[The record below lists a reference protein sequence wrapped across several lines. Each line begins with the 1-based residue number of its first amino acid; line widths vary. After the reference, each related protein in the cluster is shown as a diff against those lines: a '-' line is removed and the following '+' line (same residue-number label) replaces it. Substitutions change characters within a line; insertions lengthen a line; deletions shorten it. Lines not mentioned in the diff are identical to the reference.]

1 MNSSFCNTCKELVP
15 STATERDGKVFLIKN
30 CPKCGPTETLASSDA
45 KRYKDKQCLDGGF
58 EHQSCQLNCLQCN
71 HRQPLNLV
79 FVDITNRCNL
89 NCPICINNTPSM
101 GFLFEPPLDYFDKIF
116 KYVST
121 LNPRPAINIFC
132 GEPTVR
138 KDLFDI
144 IQMVKSYGLTPRVVT
159 NGLKL
164 ADEEYCRKLIATG
177 ATILFAYDGANPET
191 YRVLR
196 GSAKALELKQKA
208 LENIRKI
215 GDAKVGLM
223 TLAAK
228 GYNDHELKDLVG
240 FCHER
245 KEFIRAIY
253 FMPLAHSWDSKDFD
267 LEPERMTTED
277 VEDIVAA
284 AYPGEKIEFLPAG
297 FMGELK
303 ALTACLNIKPLPLLG
318 AHPNCE
324 SVHLLISDGTGFV
337 PLSRYLKG
345 SAFDVARALREA
357 DRRLQKHLPPNGA
370 PNGWKKKLL
379 FLRAILTAAQEVRP
393 HVRLGS
399 LIKGRGL
406 GKLYHA
412 LAVPLGFLLGSRSRK
427 IYGQHTNI
435 QGSLQLI
442 VLPFEDRKNVESHRM
457 ERCPNAFAY
466 YDPKQDRVGTV
477 PTCAWAVFLKTEAM
491 RGIAEYYG
499 TASLPV
505 SKRGPQE
512 EGLQAEAIR

>member
-1 MNSSFCNTCKELVP
+1 MNSSFCNTCKALVP
-15 STATERDGKVFLIKN
+15 SASTERAGKVFLIKN
-30 CPKCGPTETLASSDA
+30 CPKCGTTETLASSDA
-45 KRYKDKQCLDGGF
+45 KRYKEKQCLDGGF
-58 EHQSCQLNCLQCN
+58 EHQVCKLNCLHCD
-71 HRQPLNLV
+71 HRQPLNLI

-116 KYVST
+116 KHIST
-121 LNPRPAINIFC
+121 FEPRPAINIFG

-138 KDLFDI
+138 NDLFDI
-144 IQMVKSYGLTPRVVT
+144 IKMVKSYGLTPRVVT

-164 ADEEYCRKLIATG
+164 ADEEYCRKLIGTG
-177 ATILFAYDGANPET
+177 ATILIAYDGANPET
-191 YRVLR
+191 YRILR

-215 GDAKVGLM
+215 GGAKVGLM

-228 GYNDHELKDLVG
+228 GFNDHELRDLVG
-240 FCHER
+240 FCHDR
-245 KEFIRAIY
+245 REFIRAIY
-253 FMPLAHSWDSKDFD
+253 FMPLAHSWNSQDFD

-284 AYPGEKIEFLPAG
+284 AYPEEKIEFLPAG
-297 FMGELK
+297 FLGELR
-303 ALTACLNIKPLPLLG
+303 ALTTCLRIKPLPLLG

-324 SVHLLISDGTGFV
+324 SLYLLISDGKGYV

-345 SAFDVARALREA
+345 SAFDVAQALREA
-357 DRRLQKHLPPNGA
+357 DRRLQKHLPPNGK
-370 PNGWKKKLL
+370 PNGWKSKLL

-393 HVRLGS
+393 HVRIGQ
-399 LIKGRGL
+399 LIKGRGMA
-406 GKLYHA
+406 KLYHA
-412 LAVPLGFLLGSRSRK
+412 LAVPLGFLMGYRSRK
-427 IYGQHTNI
+427 IYDRHTNI
-435 QGSLQLI
+435 QGALQLI
-442 VLPFEDRKNVESHRM
+442 VLPFEDRNNVESHRM

-466 YDPKQDRVGTV
+466 YDPKKDRVGTV
-477 PTCAWAVFLKTEAM
+477 PTCAWAVFLKTEVM

-505 SKRGPQE
+505 TESRPRE
-512 EGLQAEAIR
+512 ESLQGV

>member
-15 STATERDGKVFLIKN
+15 STTTERGGKVFLVKN
-30 CPKCGPTETLASSDA
+30 CTRCGTTETLVSSDA
-45 KRYKDKQCLDGGF
+45 KRYREKQFLDGGF
-58 EHQSCQLNCLQCN
+58 DHKACQLNCLQCH
-71 HRQPLNLV
+71 HRQPLNMV
-79 FVDITNRCNL
+79 FVDLTNRCNM

-101 GFLFEPPLDYFDKIF
+101 GFLFEPPLEHLDKIF
-116 KYVST
+116 KYLST
-121 LNPRPAINIFC
+121 LNPKPAIQLFG

-138 KDLFDI
+138 KDLFEI
-144 IQMVKSYGLTPRVVT
+144 IKMVKSYGLTPRLVT
-159 NGLKL
+159 NGIKL
-164 ADEEYCRKLIATG
+164 ADEAYCRRVIESG
-177 ATILFAYDGANPET
+177 ATILLAYDGANPET
-191 YRVLR
+191 YQVLR
-196 GSAKALELKQKA
+196 GNTKCLELKQKA

-215 GDAKVGLM
+215 GNSKVGLM

-228 GYNDHELKDLVG
+228 GFNDHELRDLFA

-245 KEFIRAIY
+245 KEFIRAIN

-284 AYPGEKIEFLPAG
+284 AYPGEKVEFLPAG

-303 ALTACLNIKPLPLLG
+303 TLTTCLKIKPLPLLG

-324 SVHLLISDGTGFV
+324 SVYLLISDGSGFV

-345 SAFDVARALREA
+345 SAFDAARALREA
-357 DRRLQKHLPPNGA
+357 DRRLQKHLSKNGT
-370 PNGWKKKLL
+370 PQGWKGKFL
-379 FLRAILTAAQEVRP
+379 FLRAILTMVQEVRP
-393 HVRLGS
+393 HVRIGS
-399 LIKGRGL
+399 LIKGSGL

-412 LAVPLGFLLGSRSRK
+412 LAVPLGFLMGKRSRK
-427 IYGQHTNI
+427 VFSRHTNI

-442 VLPFEDRKNVESHRM
+442 IMPFEDKNNVQSHQM

-477 PTCAWAVFLKTEAM
+477 PTCAWAVFLKTEVM
-491 RGIAEYYG
+491 RDIAESYG
-499 TASLPV
+499 TASLP
-505 SKRGPQE
+505 P
-512 EGLQAEAIR
+512 AETRTGAA